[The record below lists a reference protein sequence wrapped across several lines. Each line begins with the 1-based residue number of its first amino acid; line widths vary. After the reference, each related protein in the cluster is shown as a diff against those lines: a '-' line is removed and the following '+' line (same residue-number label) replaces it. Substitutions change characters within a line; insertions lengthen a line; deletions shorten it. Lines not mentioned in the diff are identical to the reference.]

1 MLNEPIYTSQEK
13 VIYSAVD
20 QPHSQYA
27 DDHTHIGGEEFKD
40 FPLSIHD
47 HFKKYESHDDEES
60 PVVNFQHVVLNEP
73 IYTSRKKVIYSAVD
87 QPHSKYADDPHI
99 GGEEFMSVNEDSV
112 ITKDKLVRPTH
123 KILNLVSRALPLLSG
138 ERETFSDESED
149 KLV

>member
-1 MLNEPIYTSQEK
+1 M
-13 VIYSAVD
+13 
-20 QPHSQYA
+20 
-27 DDHTHIGGEEFKD
+27 
-40 FPLSIHD
+40 
-47 HFKKYESHDDEES
+47 
-60 PVVNFQHVVLNEP
+60 LNEP

-87 QPHSKYADDPHI
+87 QPHLKYADDPHI

-138 ERETFSDESED
+138 ERETFSDESAD